1 MPASPAPGSVT
12 MWIQKLS
19 QDVELSSKEQA
30 FELPPLTATP
40 APAPGTLSAQGE
52 YTRIIS
58 GDALKASTAVPAPPV
73 SAIPNVQAPAI
84 EPPKVV
90 APKLAP
96 PALAAPAVPAP
107 RTKLQEMLPILLVLN
122 AFLLVVLIL
131 VVIFAFMRK

>member
-1 MPASPAPGSVT
+1 

-19 QDVELSSKEQA
+19 ENVQPSSTEQA
-30 FELPPLTATP
+30 FEPPLPLTATP
-40 APAPGTLSAQGE
+40 APSSLSGQGE

-58 GDALKASTAVPAPPV
+58 GDALKASMAVPAPPV
-73 SAIPNVQAPAI
+73 SAMPKAPAI

-131 VVIFAFMRK
+131 VVIFALMRK

>member
-1 MPASPAPGSVT
+1 

-19 QDVELSSKEQA
+19 QDVEPSSTEQA
-30 FELPPLTATP
+30 FEPPPLTATP
-40 APAPGTLSAQGE
+40 APGTLAGHGE

-58 GDALKASTAVPAPPV
+58 GDALKGSMGVPAPPV
-73 SAIPNVQAPAI
+73 SAVPKVQAPAI

-90 APKLAP
+90 APKVAP

-131 VVIFAFMRK
+131 VVIFALMRK